1 MGDKE
6 DWKESWLG
14 KSSDTNSSK
23 ESKNDGELED
33 MPKSDEGSEVINDWE
48 DRASTVY
55 FIFAFFAGA
64 YALYKGIIYGGGI
77 NTYVG
82 GDAYNFIINAN
93 KFVGWM
99 VVALIFTLIG
109 CTVMIVNA
117 IQSKNRN

>member
-1 MGDKE
+1 MEDKE

-14 KSSDTNSSK
+14 MSSDKNSPK
-23 ESKNDGELED
+23 ESKNDEELED
-33 MPKSDEGSEVINDWE
+33 MPKSDKSSEDINDSE
-48 DRASTVY
+48 DRSSTVY
-55 FIFAFFAGA
+55 FVFAFFAGA

-109 CTVMIVNA
+109 CTVMVVNA
-117 IQSKNRN
+117 IQSKNSD

>member
-1 MGDKE
+1 MEDKE

-14 KSSDTNSSK
+14 MSPKK
-23 ESKNDGELED
+23 SKNDEKLED
-33 MPKSDEGSEVINDWE
+33 IPKSDKNLEDINDSE
-48 DRASTVY
+48 DRSSTVY
-55 FIFAFFAGA
+55 FVFAFFAGA

-109 CTVMIVNA
+109 CTVMVVNA
-117 IQSKNRN
+117 IQSKNSD